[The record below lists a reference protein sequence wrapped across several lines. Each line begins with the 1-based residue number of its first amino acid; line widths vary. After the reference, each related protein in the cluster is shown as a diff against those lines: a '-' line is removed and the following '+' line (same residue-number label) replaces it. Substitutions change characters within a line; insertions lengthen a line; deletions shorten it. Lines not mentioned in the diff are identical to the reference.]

1 MQIARFDHSGLIGF
15 IRICGS
21 AEAVRLCLK
30 PTRTIWNDAFLL
42 HPRKDLVFMEVIG
55 ETIGSMEITL
65 FHDEPTPSVTDA
77 LYVAEIPFSI
87 HEHQGSQP
95 LSQAIYDVRKN
106 RKQTFAD
113 AQGNTLL
120 MFANEEYRII
130 DIPSG
135 NYQLTVHQQYTEK
148 IPLALLDKVHPE
160 AIANAIKRI
169 NKPVQLCLYFNP
181 VESLNGIVAR
191 ELWNWPDGIN
201 IPGMQSSWHTVHT
214 FVQSGNQEESP
225 HQLAKEQGSMI
236 TTLSELAS
244 LLEKTPFADHE
255 TTVLE
260 VEDHRVDDGIII
272 EAKTGDIE
280 EHKNQSILFIEIK
293 HNEGMALWNT
303 FKSLLDKTGR
313 WPVLSVLYR
322 GLYENSLREQNPNT
336 DWKETLAKVYTF
348 PESPE
353 QYYEEHKS
361 QYEYTK
367 RILHELS
374 PEKLISE
381 RVDRY
386 NVLKT
391 EILKQEEIEKNLKY
405 TVDRVG
411 KAPSQ
416 QEILELVET
425 ERIITYIDLER
436 WLLDWE
442 TELVGI
448 DSLTPNT
455 TEDVDWYVPPEQ
467 ELVLLLIPSRNSW
480 ETCEHH
486 LPVSFG
492 MFHPEYIVVLKHW
505 HEKYGADMIAN
516 YKSALL
522 FTVKQPP
529 ENIEDAFQLALEH
542 AAFSFEVLDEDETVL
557 PPVSVR
563 HRAQN
568 LLTARRWVLYAQQ

>member
-1 MQIARFDHSGLIGF
+1 MQIARYNHSDLIS
-15 IRICGS
+15 IISICGS
-21 AEAVRLCLK
+21 AHAVRYSLE
-30 PTRTIWNDAFLL
+30 PMTFRWNDAFLL
-42 HPRKDLVFMEVIG
+42 HPRKDLVFMAVIG
-55 ETIGSMEITL
+55 EMFGSMDITI
-65 FHDEPTPSVTDA
+65 FHDEPTPSVNDS
-77 LYVAEIPFSI
+77 LYVAKLAFSI
-87 HEHQGSQP
+87 DENKEPQP
-95 LSQAIYDVRKN
+95 LSQAIYDVRRN
-106 RKQTFAD
+106 HKQTFAD
-113 AQGNTLL
+113 TQGNTLL
-120 MFANEEYRII
+120 MFANYEYRII
-130 DIPSG
+130 DIPPG
-135 NYQLTVHQQYTEK
+135 NYLLTIVQNYTEE
-148 IPLALLDKVHPE
+148 ITLSLPAE
-160 AIANAIKRI
+160 ASPKLVTNTIMRMS
-169 NKPVQLCLYFNP
+169 KPVRLRLYFNP
-181 VESLNGIVAR
+181 VDSLDGMAAR
-191 ELWNWPDGIN
+191 EFWNWPDGMN
-201 IPGMQSSWHTVHT
+201 IPGMQSSWKTVYT
-214 FVQSGNQEESP
+214 FVQSGDQEVSP
-225 HQLAKEQGSMI
+225 HQLDKVQGGMI

-244 LLEKTPFADHE
+244 LLEKTPFTDHG

-336 DWKETLAKVYTF
+336 DWKETLAKAYTF

-381 RVDRY
+381 RIDHY

-405 TVDRVG
+405 TLEKYG
-411 KAPSQ
+411 TAPSQ

-425 ERIITYIDLER
+425 GRIKTYIDLER
-436 WLLDWE
+436 WLLEWE
-442 TELVGI
+442 TGI
-448 DSLTPNT
+448 SGVADSSASDT
-455 TEDVDWYVPPEQ
+455 TDDFDWYVPPEL
-467 ELVLLLIPSRNSW
+467 ELVLLLIPSKNSW
-480 ETCEHH
+480 ETCDH

-492 MFHPEYIVVLKHW
+492 MFHSEHIVVLKHW
-505 HEKYGADMIAN
+505 HEKYGADMVAN
-516 YKSALL
+516 YESTLL

-529 ENIEDAFQLALEH
+529 ENIEEAFQLSLEH
-542 AAFSFEVLDEDETVL
+542 AAFSFEVEDDPVL
-557 PPVSVR
+557 PAISVR

-568 LLTARRWVLYAQQ
+568 LLTSRTWVLYEQL